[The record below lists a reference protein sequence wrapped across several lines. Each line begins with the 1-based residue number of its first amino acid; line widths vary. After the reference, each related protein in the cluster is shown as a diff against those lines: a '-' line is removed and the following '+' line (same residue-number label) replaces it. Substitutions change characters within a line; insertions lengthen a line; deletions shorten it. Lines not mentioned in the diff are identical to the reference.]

1 MKVLIEEYSD
11 GFAIIVTDDQGVEK
25 RFSFD
30 QEDDKEE
37 LKSVFAL
44 VTGVQVDYEV
54 VC

>member
-11 GFAIIVTDDQGVEK
+11 GFAIIVTDNQGMEK

-30 QEDDKEE
+30 QEGGKEE

-44 VTGVQVDYEV
+44 FTGVQVDYEV
-54 VC
+54 IC